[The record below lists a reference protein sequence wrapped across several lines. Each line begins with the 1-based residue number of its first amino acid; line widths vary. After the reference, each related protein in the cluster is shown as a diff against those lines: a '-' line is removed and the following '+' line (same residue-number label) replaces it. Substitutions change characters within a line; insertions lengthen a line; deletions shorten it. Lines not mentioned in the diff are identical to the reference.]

1 VAPEETRRGLLRQLG
16 IGPAPDDVVVKA
28 ADNCAAG
35 LRPSLCVNE
44 DALKARACLDACISA
59 IDVRQQTAASAAES
73 SCESRLSERKGP
85 LTCGLVTLPPAIKK
99 AFETHP
105 LDPLEQA
112 TFFGRGLIV
121 DDFDTLM
128 KGGESVLGNFL
139 EKLGGTGAA
148 QKFQQALNDAKG
160 PWDDATL
167 DAAFARWIPST
178 LQLREAACTATCNAH
193 GRVAKEGP
201 GLVHAYKLCMVAADS
216 SLEARRAQAY
226 ESTLYKEFLEKADSK
241 CRAGSRCDW
250 LEGFSTF
257 RCTYDTP

>member
-99 AFETHP
+99 AFDTHP
-105 LDPLEQA
+105 LEPDALL
-112 TFFGRGLIV
+112 GRTLVLV
-121 DDFDTLM
+121 DDFDTLVQ
-128 KGGESVLGNFL
+128 GGDSVLGRFL
-139 EKLGGTGAA
+139 DEIGGKGAA
-148 QKFQQALNDAKG
+148 RKFRQALNDAKG
-160 PWDDATL
+160 PWDDAPL
-167 DAAFARWIPST
+167 DAVFARWIPSV
-178 LQLREAACTATCNAH
+178 LQLREGACTATCNAH
-193 GRVAKEGP
+193 GRAAKEGP

-216 SLEARRAQAY
+216 TLEARRLQAY
-226 ESTLYKEFLEKADSK
+226 ESTLYKEFLEKADNK
-241 CRAGSRCDW
+241 CRASSRCDW
-250 LEGFSTF
+250 LEGSSTL
-257 RCTYDTP
+257 RCTYDSP